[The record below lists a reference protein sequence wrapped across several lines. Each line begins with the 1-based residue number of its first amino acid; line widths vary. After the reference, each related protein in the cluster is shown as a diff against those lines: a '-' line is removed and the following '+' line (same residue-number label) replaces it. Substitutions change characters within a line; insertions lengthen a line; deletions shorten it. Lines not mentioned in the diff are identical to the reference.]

1 MSENKFNEKQKLVI
15 ETLDKNILLLAGAGT
30 GKTNTLSYRI
40 SNIIEK
46 EKATAKEIL
55 CITFTNKACKEMK
68 DRILENMGSCGQN
81 ITVRTFHSF
90 CFDIVK
96 SEAKKRTDIFTDF
109 TVYDE
114 NDCEE
119 IIKKVNY
126 FNHPIQSLQ
135 NFINLVKE
143 HRAIYNVYSEN
154 SVDDYRNVIS
164 ILKTEE
170 PYKLK
175 RVSVEKYKFS
185 QSIYD
190 KFLEHGQDMV
200 EAYNR
205 ILYGNHGLDFT
216 DLIVKAKELFNQPK
230 VVERICEKFKYINI
244 DEVQDTSILE
254 YSIIEKIFNKNN
266 ILLCGDSFQTIYEWR
281 GSTPENIF
289 ERYLRKY
296 NPLKIN
302 FDKNYRATKV
312 LTNASCNYL
321 KNAFDDKIDNSSISD
336 IKAYSKEVGEKIKYF
351 KAENINEEAKW
362 ILNEIKKINKE
373 HPSKICVL
381 TRNNKYNIELS
392 QQLAMA
398 SLREKNEANFI
409 LIDQFKFF
417 RRQEVKDI
425 LAFIKLIVN
434 KNDNNS
440 LSRIL
445 RRLKTGIG
453 ERTLSE
459 IQSKEYKEVGIN
471 LSDFIDLNTFKYGD
485 KFIFLHRELEKN
497 NVIVFDVESTGVDTT
512 EDEIIQIAAIRINN
526 KGEAIEVFE
535 RFLKNNKSVKDSEY
549 VHGFSDEYL
558 EKHGNDKIKVLKEFL
573 EFSRGA
579 VIVGHNVQFD
589 ISILASELS
598 RNKLDG
604 AEFIGVYDTLDIYRR
619 FYPNMCNHK
628 LETLSKA
635 FNTNH
640 KPSHN
645 AMDDILAT
653 GELLVKGIYDKILPT
668 TLKRQSLILK
678 HLKSF
683 KEISIKLIDFIE
695 KSKGLRP
702 QDIVA
707 LVVNE
712 FNIKEIYINEPNRIN
727 NLREFYLIA
736 KELDNKEKNHRDSLM
751 EFIQIT
757 SLSNGE
763 MERLMTKGKR
773 IPIITVHQAK
783 GLEFEYVFLSGL
795 YEPNFPSYQSIKE
808 NYFEEEKRIFYVA
821 MTRAK
826 KMLYLTSISNNRY
839 VQSRFIKYIN
849 KEFIEEI

>member
-1 MSENKFNEKQKLVI
+1 
-15 ETLDKNILLLAGAGT
+15 
-30 GKTNTLSYRI
+30 
-40 SNIIEK
+40 
-46 EKATAKEIL
+46 
-55 CITFTNKACKEMK
+55 
-68 DRILENMGSCGQN
+68 
-81 ITVRTFHSF
+81 
-90 CFDIVK
+90 
-96 SEAKKRTDIFTDF
+96 
-109 TVYDE
+109 
-114 NDCEE
+114 
-119 IIKKVNY
+119 
-126 FNHPIQSLQ
+126 
-135 NFINLVKE
+135 
-143 HRAIYNVYSEN
+143 
-154 SVDDYRNVIS
+154 
-164 ILKTEE
+164 
-170 PYKLK
+170 
-175 RVSVEKYKFS
+175 
-185 QSIYD
+185 
-190 KFLEHGQDMV
+190 
-200 EAYNR
+200 
-205 ILYGNHGLDFT
+205 
-216 DLIVKAKELFNQPK
+216 
-230 VVERICEKFKYINI
+230 
-244 DEVQDTSILE
+244 
-254 YSIIEKIFNKNN
+254 
-266 ILLCGDSFQTIYEWR
+266 
-281 GSTPENIF
+281 
-289 ERYLRKY
+289 
-296 NPLKIN
+296 
-302 FDKNYRATKV
+302 
-312 LTNASCNYL
+312 
-321 KNAFDDKIDNSSISD
+321 
-336 IKAYSKEVGEKIKYF
+336 
-351 KAENINEEAKW
+351 
-362 ILNEIKKINKE
+362 
-373 HPSKICVL
+373 
-381 TRNNKYNIELS
+381 
-392 QQLAMA
+392 MA
-398 SLREKNEANFI
+398 SLREKNEVNFI

-434 KNDNNS
+434 RNDNNS

-453 ERTLSE
+453 ERTLNE
-459 IQSKEYKEVGIN
+459 IQSKEYKEVGIS

-485 KFIFLHRELEKN
+485 KFIFLHSELEKN

-558 EKHGNDKIKVLKEFL
+558 EKHGNDKIEVLKEFL
-573 EFSRGA
+573 KFSRGA

-598 RNKLDG
+598 RNKLDEV
-604 AEFIGVYDTLDIYRR
+604 EFIGVYDTLDIYRR

-683 KEISIKLIDFIE
+683 EEISIKLIDFIE

-712 FNIKEIYINEPNRIN
+712 FNIKEIYIKEPNRIN

-736 KELDNKEKNHRDSLM
+736 KELDNKEKNHKDSLM

-826 KMLYLTSISNNRY
+826 KMLYLTNTSSNRY
-839 VQSRFIKYIN
+839 VPSRFIKYIN